1 MANLFR
7 EEFARKR
14 GKNISN
20 GNMPILRKWSRI
32 RPPISSLTS
41 SKNQLYTNE
50 RAGNHIFPYL
60 RGKTN

>member
-20 GNMPILRKWSRI
+20 GNVPILREWWNKRCY
-32 RPPISSLTS
+32 PD
-41 SKNQLYTNE
+41 
-50 RAGNHIFPYL
+50 
-60 RGKTN
+60 KTLVESNYD